1 MVLQKKL
8 RVLSFYKQS
17 LALMVEFRVV
27 EPMHPSSNLRLSMD
41 VCIGV
46 ECVCVYS

>member
-27 EPMHPSSNLRLSMD
+27 EPMHQVQILDLAWTFA
-41 VCIGV
+41 
-46 ECVCVYS
+46 